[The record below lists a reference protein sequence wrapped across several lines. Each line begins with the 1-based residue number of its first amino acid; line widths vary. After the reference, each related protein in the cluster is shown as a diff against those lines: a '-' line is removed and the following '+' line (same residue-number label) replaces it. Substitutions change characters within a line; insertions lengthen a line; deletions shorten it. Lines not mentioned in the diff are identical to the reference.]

1 MAADNRSSAA
11 VCSMIEKFELE
22 TVNNVRAQKSQTGGL
37 HYTPAALL
45 AYISQCR
52 LSGLLMG
59 PIYGVFLYLYITHL
73 ILAGYPFTAP
83 NTSSCSPTN
92 TSCWTAG
99 LNQTSINETALMSKR
114 TSHLVGGGVG
124 AVVGSG
130 LALTSVFSTR
140 VRCNMVLI
148 LPSLL
153 TKRGRSFMFSFALA
167 LVIEGPLSTLEHNV
181 HFQEV
186 VRSFTCMYR
195 EMKSMAQMFVEKF
208 VKIMDQLNNILVM
221 VNDASKAYLAQL
233 ERDIENAT
241 AESRANIEATKRDV
255 EKKMKEMKE
264 AAEGIADVLNAPGG
278 ILSSACDGVTAAGG
292 AIGGAIADEV
302 GSWFS
307 RRRKRSSCGPPNL
320 VDVPDVDISAFDGIP
335 LDALKNIVQDL
346 NPNLDLVNMDFDMLA
361 AKIDSS
367 SIRIIRETLQGL
379 FMHAFESSK
388 TIARWASKIFYISII
403 LIIYDTYAYVCSFY
417 KDDAFDNMTI
427 NHSFKEICEKEKKP
441 KVTPMRC
448 WELKEKYHLAVSMI
462 LSKKEAISLV
472 KESVPSLC
480 AAIVIS
486 GILLTDYLFAVTLEA
501 FKEHAS
507 FGLTFPGME
516 QGISF
521 GSTLQEAA
529 GKGLSNTIKID
540 GFDLSTDKCLPS
552 PQRTESSSI
561 WPIFAIIIT
570 ALLSC
575 VIEAY
580 FSRLRPI
587 ICNAYYPERAQ
598 ERAVFLHK

>member
-1 MAADNRSSAA
+1 
-11 VCSMIEKFELE
+11 
-22 TVNNVRAQKSQTGGL
+22 
-37 HYTPAALL
+37 
-45 AYISQCR
+45 
-52 LSGLLMG
+52 
-59 PIYGVFLYLYITHL
+59 
-73 ILAGYPFTAP
+73 
-83 NTSSCSPTN
+83 
-92 TSCWTAG
+92 
-99 LNQTSINETALMSKR
+99 
-114 TSHLVGGGVG
+114 
-124 AVVGSG
+124 
-130 LALTSVFSTR
+130 
-140 VRCNMVLI
+140 
-148 LPSLL
+148 
-153 TKRGRSFMFSFALA
+153 
-167 LVIEGPLSTLEHNV
+167 
-181 HFQEV
+181 
-186 VRSFTCMYR
+186 
-195 EMKSMAQMFVEKF
+195 
-208 VKIMDQLNNILVM
+208 
-221 VNDASKAYLAQL
+221 
-233 ERDIENAT
+233 
-241 AESRANIEATKRDV
+241 
-255 EKKMKEMKE
+255 
-264 AAEGIADVLNAPGG
+264 
-278 ILSSACDGVTAAGG
+278 
-292 AIGGAIADEV
+292 
-302 GSWFS
+302 
-307 RRRKRSSCGPPNL
+307 
-320 VDVPDVDISAFDGIP
+320 
-335 LDALKNIVQDL
+335 
-346 NPNLDLVNMDFDMLA
+346 
-361 AKIDSS
+361 
-367 SIRIIRETLQGL
+367 
-379 FMHAFESSK
+379 
-388 TIARWASKIFYISII
+388 
-403 LIIYDTYAYVCSFY
+403 
-417 KDDAFDNMTI
+417 
-427 NHSFKEICEKEKKP
+427 
-441 KVTPMRC
+441 MRC